1 MRQITLPVVTSGSF
15 TLNHPRSPVSE
26 QPFQDFVMSKCRANL
41 SVFTHLEKK
50 ELYTSIYNS
59 VYCPLIENIS
69 KVL

>member
-50 ELYTSIYNS
+50 EL
-59 VYCPLIENIS
+59 
-69 KVL
+69 